1 MRVIDRLR
9 AKYPDV
15 QWHYCM
21 TKQHWEGSDGS
32 VVARVSLTYDPDDEN
47 GVLWRYFKENKAP
60 EYIGVEFIGK
70 T

>member
-1 MRVIDRLR
+1 
-9 AKYPDV
+9 
-15 QWHYCM
+15 M